1 MDAALIDGDLVTAV
15 HARGGRLAAWTVDA
29 PSEME
34 RLAAL
39 GVDSLCT
46 NDVALCRSVLGR

>member
-1 MDAALIDGDLVTAV
+1 MAAELIDRDLVGAV

-29 PSEME
+29 PAEMK

-46 NDVALCRSVLGR
+46 NDVALCRAVIGS